1 MERHS
6 AVTDEWDI
14 WQEMGKKVVT
24 VLALLA
30 GGKARGNECSLINVE
45 QLWCYIFGFVT
56 VEQHFHIELF
66 FML

>member
-1 MERHS
+1 
-6 AVTDEWDI
+6 
-14 WQEMGKKVVT
+14 MGKKVVT